1 MNITNITVTKTAE
14 EKTENASYVLEYSIV
29 NDELNRLHVSVNE
42 KEADT
47 EGNIPPSGL
56 STWNRGTSPVIFP
69 LEGNWVPYSGIST
82 RCSNISVKVSILKK
96 NHNGTEC
103 QGPPLPADLPAG
115 TWQL

>member
-42 KEADT
+42 KEADSGREHT
-47 EGNIPPSGL
+47 PPSGL

-69 LEGNWVPYSGIST
+69 LGEGTGSHIPGFRQDASEYIRESSQ
-82 RCSNISVKVSILKK
+82 S
-96 NHNGTEC
+96 
-103 QGPPLPADLPAG
+103 
-115 TWQL
+115 

>member
-47 EGNIPPSGL
+47 V
-56 STWNRGTSPVIFP
+56 RG
-69 LEGNWVPYSGIST
+69 EKRN
-82 RCSNISVKVSILKK
+82 VSICGRPE
-96 NHNGTEC
+96 N
-103 QGPPLPADLPAG
+103 D
-115 TWQL
+115 